1 MSLCILMAS
10 AETGSPACPNAA
22 AWMLSLK
29 VQSGEDLC
37 LAAFSEGH
45 VLFRN
50 CHGGSN
56 QQWYQQGETIRT
68 LQYSDCL
75 TRTIASSQFLLSP
88 CDHDNLLQRFTVSSK
103 NGLLFIGQDSSCLTV
118 ERDSLGAFPVATSCR
133 MHSYGQKLTKTA
145 LTCINKGNKKATGT
159 LDKPLQPLQ
168 PLFEDGLYAVLVVLG
183 IVMVS
188 VPGLL
193 VALFLNSRIRMHVLQ
208 AIPTEV
214 IETMEERLAELTKEM
229 KEPRLDQSEL
239 ETRIDKGLL
248 DQFAALK
255 SSVDQLGS
263 LPALIATMETK
274 ISSSVCEMD
283 SCAASISAFGWSI
296 QSVAEQLTELTKEM
310 QESREDQ
317 SKLEMKIDQGLVDHM
332 TACKNQVGQLKQ
344 LVSSAGKKIN
354 TSHMDTYE
362 ASDAASSTGSLCS
375 WIHIPGEPCCYL
387 PETYFQVRTADGDE
401 ILSPATKLI
410 EGSQVKAD
418 DGTWVHVASP
428 PEQHHRPV
436 IKLQSDQS
444 VLVVS
449 DDHRILVRGNQTA
462 PGHS

>member
-1 MSLCILMAS
+1 
-10 AETGSPACPNAA
+10 
-22 AWMLSLK
+22 
-29 VQSGEDLC
+29 
-37 LAAFSEGH
+37 
-45 VLFRN
+45 
-50 CHGGSN
+50 
-56 QQWYQQGETIRT
+56 
-68 LQYSDCL
+68 
-75 TRTIASSQFLLSP
+75 
-88 CDHDNLLQRFTVSSK
+88 
-103 NGLLFIGQDSSCLTV
+103 
-118 ERDSLGAFPVATSCR
+118 
-133 MHSYGQKLTKTA
+133 
-145 LTCINKGNKKATGT
+145 
-159 LDKPLQPLQ
+159 
-168 PLFEDGLYAVLVVLG
+168 
-183 IVMVS
+183 MVS

-193 VALFLNSRIRMHVLQ
+193 VALFLNSRTIRMHVLQ

-214 IETMEERLAELTKEM
+214 IETMEARLAELTKGM

-317 SKLEMKIDQGLVDHM
+317 SKLEMKIDQRLVDHM
-332 TACKNQVGQLKQ
+332 TACKSQVGQLKQ

-362 ASDAASSTGSLCS
+362 TSDASSSAGSLCS

-418 DGTWVHVASP
+418 DGTWVQVASP

-436 IKLQSDQS
+436 IKLQADQS
-444 VLVVS
+444 FLVVS

-462 PGHS
+462 PEQS

>member
-1 MSLCILMAS
+1 
-10 AETGSPACPNAA
+10 
-22 AWMLSLK
+22 
-29 VQSGEDLC
+29 
-37 LAAFSEGH
+37 
-45 VLFRN
+45 
-50 CHGGSN
+50 
-56 QQWYQQGETIRT
+56 
-68 LQYSDCL
+68 
-75 TRTIASSQFLLSP
+75 
-88 CDHDNLLQRFTVSSK
+88 
-103 NGLLFIGQDSSCLTV
+103 
-118 ERDSLGAFPVATSCR
+118 
-133 MHSYGQKLTKTA
+133 
-145 LTCINKGNKKATGT
+145 
-159 LDKPLQPLQ
+159 
-168 PLFEDGLYAVLVVLG
+168 
-183 IVMVS
+183 MVS

-193 VALFLNSRIRMHVLQ
+193 VALFLNSRTIRMHVLQ

-214 IETMEERLAELTKEM
+214 IETMEARLAELTKGM

-317 SKLEMKIDQGLVDHM
+317 SKLEMKIDQRLVDHM
-332 TACKNQVGQLKQ
+332 TACKSQVGQLKQ

-362 ASDAASSTGSLCS
+362 TSDASSSAGSLCS

-418 DGTWVHVASP
+418 DGTWVQVASP

-436 IKLQSDQS
+436 IKLQADQS
-444 VLVVS
+444 FLVVS
-449 DDHRILVRGNQTA
+449 DDHRILVRGNQTVLA
-462 PGHS
+462 KELSKDKQVMLDGKTKAKLTFVERLKPTMVLKISFRPDLAVRAFMVPPAILSKGSRKRNFRRGNNQGEAGDAGSDPESDMPNTYRSY